1 MKVAGSSTA
10 PFGDAS
16 STIRPKIHAKTFIVL
31 ASVCF
36 VYAGQTIG
44 IIASGILTQPL
55 GILFNS
61 PAEGVWFATVIN
73 IFLAI
78 GSPPACQIA
87 DYWGRKW
94 ILTIVTAFGFV
105 GTVVISRAQSMG
117 AAIAGFTI
125 MGIASAGAP
134 LIVAIGSEVV
144 PRKHRPY
151 AQALV
156 YASGTFAAVAGLLM
170 AGALLRHNHYENFR
184 TFSYVHAG
192 IFAAA
197 TVGFALVYDPPR
209 RELQTTLT
217 AREKLG
223 KLDWTGYLLFTP
235 GLVLF
240 CVALSFYKNPYP
252 WGSVRVYVTFT
263 CGVVLTI
270 AFGIYEWY
278 FKKDGILNHRLFQ
291 NRNFPLSIVLMFVE
305 GAFFFTVNGYL
316 VFQIATFTGQGFFTC
331 TLHYVVAFGGA
342 TAALPLVG
350 WVGSRFRTVRIPIII
365 GMVIAL
371 VGLICMATADSSTPR
386 PDYWIFSLILGIS
399 AAWMLPSIMVAAQMS
414 TPPDLISETSGLL
427 NAARAVGST
436 VGLAINNAIFNSAL
450 FDNAP
455 TKVAAAA
462 LPLGLPETSLP
473 ALISGLIAR
482 DQNALMQ
489 IPSITLDII
498 NAASMGLLKAYN
510 IAFRDA
516 WILSCTLCFLAVIVS
531 CFLFE
536 PENEF
541 TSHIDAPVEKDV
553 LESQATFE
561 HISNAEKPHIATT
574 HFE

>member
-1 MKVAGSSTA
+1 MKATGSSTA

-16 STIRPKIHAKTFIVL
+16 SAIRPKIHAKTFIVL

-36 VYAGQTIG
+36 IYAGQTIG

-94 ILTIVTAFGFV
+94 ILTIVSVFGFV
-105 GTVVISRAQSMG
+105 GTMVISRAQSMD

-134 LIVAIGSEVV
+134 LIVAIG
-144 PRKHRPY
+144 
-151 AQALV
+151 
-156 YASGTFAAVAGLLM
+156 
-170 AGALLRHNHYENFR
+170 
-184 TFSYVHAG
+184 YVHGA

-217 AREKLG
+217 DREKLG
-223 KLDWTGYLLFTP
+223 KLDGIGYHLFTP

-252 WGSVRVYVTFT
+252 WASVRVYVTFT
-263 CGVVLTI
+263 CGVVLMI
-270 AFGIYEWY
+270 AFGIHEWY

-291 NRNFPLSIVLMFVE
+291 NRNFPLSIALMFVE

-371 VGLICMATADSSTPR
+371 VGLICMATADLSTPR
-386 PDYWIFSLILGIS
+386 PNYWIFSLILGIS

-473 ALISGLIAR
+473 ALIAGLIAR
-482 DQNALMQ
+482 DQNALIQ
-489 IPSITLDII
+489 IPGITLDII

-516 WILSCTLCFLAVIVS
+516 WILSGTLCFLAVVVS

-553 LESQATFE
+553 LETQSMFE
-561 HISNAEKPHIATT
+561 HISNAEKPPVSTT